1 MNNKQNPCVQQ
12 IWINKNLKIQILH
25 EKKCEKLIKITF
37 CVFLFYFA
45 VWFSLFN
52 PGKVN
57 KKLINFDSNICFER
71 EKQKGK
77 NK

>member
-1 MNNKQNPCVQQ
+1 MK
-12 IWINKNLKIQILH
+12 
-25 EKKCEKLIKITF
+25 KKCEKLIKITF